1 MQNLEVAYLFYR
13 ARYFYPILI
22 ISFSVA
28 AIMTHIITLSQQHSK
43 ILALVN
49 QRCLIPVVQDKWVR
63 AISSHRL
70 VPGDVVVLQRGKA
83 MFDMVLLRGACLVNE
98 AMLSGEVTVM
108 SLRFAMLADRITS
121 MCHAVLL

>member
-83 MFDMVLLRGACLVNE
+83 MFDMVLLRGACLLNK
-98 AMLSGEVTVM
+98 AMLSGEV
-108 SLRFAMLADRITS
+108 SSRIAMLANWFKV
-121 MCHAVLL
+121 CVLLSL